1 MHCALRLFLNRSSGF
16 ACEIEILTHPGLL
29 VGHGSLL
36 VPHPCVWLDAV
47 SVKSWSMNEPQAMVI
62 WVKLGAAP
70 AFSDVLRNTVLLIVL
85 AFSSRNGWT
94 TDANLGP
101 WPFWK
106 AGGTKRTNFDPAEP
120 CATLHRLLHV
130 PSKVRYQRLKHA
142 STCLRGSQLTCFR
155 VSSTSCAE
163 LLELADCGTSYT
175 TTIITAPRKKLN
187 KKNYTFKHELKVDF
201 PGSQ

>member
-1 MHCALRLFLNRSSGF
+1 MHWALRLFLNRSSGF

-47 SVKSWSMNEPQAMVI
+47 SVKSWSMNEPHAMVM

-70 AFSDVLRNTVLLIVL
+70 AFADVLRNTVLLSVL
-85 AFSSRNGWT
+85 AFSNRNGWT

-130 PSKVRYQRLKHA
+130 PSNVRYQRLKHA
-142 STCLRGSQLTCFR
+142 ITCLKGSQFTWFS

-163 LLELADCGTSYT
+163 LLELADCRTSHMPI
-175 TTIITAPRKKLN
+175 IITAPRKKLS
-187 KKNYTFKHELKVDF
+187 KREW
-201 PGSQ
+201 